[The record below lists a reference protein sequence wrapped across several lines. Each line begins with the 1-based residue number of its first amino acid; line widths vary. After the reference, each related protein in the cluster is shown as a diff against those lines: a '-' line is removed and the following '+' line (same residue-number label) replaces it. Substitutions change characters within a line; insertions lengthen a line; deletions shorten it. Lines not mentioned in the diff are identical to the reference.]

1 MDQHAVTMDH
11 HWLPFTNNKLFHAEP
26 QVFAKAEGVRY
37 WTPEGREIL
46 DGASGLFCCAA
57 GHGRREIADAVHKQL
72 LELDYTPHFQRAAPI
87 SFELAEKLAGILPKG
102 LDRVFFASSGS
113 EAVDSAMKICLAYHR
128 AKGEPGRTRF
138 VSRAWGYHGVNLGG
152 TSLAG
157 MVGNRREFSAVTCDV
172 VHMRHTWNDEQRFT
186 RGQPDDGANLAD
198 DLEELCK
205 TYGGETIAAV
215 FVEPIAGSIGTIVP
229 PKGYLQRLRAIA
241 DKYGILLVFDEV
253 ITGFGRTGEAF
264 ASQEFD
270 VTPDVMTMAKA
281 LTNGTI
287 PMSAVAVKTE
297 IQKAVIDAIKADR
310 PELMHGYTYSAHP
323 VACAAALAS
332 LEIYR
337 SEGLFARGKA
347 LSGAFLDAVFG
358 LRNLPQVFDLRGY
371 GMLSGIQLTPGKAPG
386 EKGSLVQRLL
396 FKEGLHVKATGD
408 ALIFAPAL
416 VTTESEIAAMTD
428 ILRKVLGRADLDA
441 MPVAA

>member
-1 MDQHAVTMDH
+1 MDH

-26 QVFAKAEGVRY
+26 QLFAKASGVRY

-57 GHGRREIADAVHKQL
+57 GHGRREIAEAVHAQL
-72 LELDYTPHFQRAAPI
+72 LELDYSPHFQRAAPI
-87 SFELAEKLAGILPKG
+87 SFELAERLSGILPKG
-102 LDRVFFASSGS
+102 LDRVFFGSSGS
-113 EAVDSAMKICLAYHR
+113 EAVDTAMKICLAYHR
-128 AKGEPGRTRF
+128 AKGEAQRTRF

-157 MVGNRREFSAVTCDV
+157 MVGNRREFSSVTCDV
-172 VHMRHTWNDEQRFT
+172 VHMRHTWSDEQRFT
-186 RGQPDDGANLAD
+186 RGQPDDGAWLAD

-229 PKGYLQRLRAIA
+229 PKGYLQRLRSIA
-241 DKYGILLVFDEV
+241 DKHGILLVFDEV
-253 ITGFGRTGEAF
+253 ITGFGRTGAAF
-264 ASQEFD
+264 ASQEFG
-270 VTPDVMTMAKA
+270 VTPDVLTMAKA
-281 LTNGTI
+281 LTNGAI

-297 IQKAVIDAIKADR
+297 IQQAVIGSIKADR

-332 LEIYR
+332 LNIYR
-337 SEGLFARGKA
+337 DDGLFARGQA
-347 LSGAFLDAVFG
+347 MSDAFLDAVFS
-358 LRNLPQVFDLRGY
+358 LRNLAQVHDLRGY
-371 GMLSGIQLTPGKAPG
+371 GMISGIQLTPGKAPG

-416 VTTESEIAAMTD
+416 VTTEDEIGAMTD
-428 ILRKVLGRADLDA
+428 ILRKVLGRSEL
-441 MPVAA
+441 MAA